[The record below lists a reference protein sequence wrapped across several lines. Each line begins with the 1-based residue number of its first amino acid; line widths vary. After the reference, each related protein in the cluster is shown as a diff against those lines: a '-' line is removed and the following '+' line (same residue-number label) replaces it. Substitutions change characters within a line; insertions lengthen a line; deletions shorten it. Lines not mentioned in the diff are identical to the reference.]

1 MSRSL
6 LSRVFPS
13 STSADSSA
21 SEYVPVENDG
31 LLANT
36 DEADTQRQ
44 NRFEE
49 EEDEED
55 DTTLKKPFSWHD
67 YTVFLLLGVAMLW
80 AWNMFLAAAPYFH
93 RRFQES
99 QWAVEH
105 YESSILSVS
114 TITNLLCVLV
124 LAKLQQNAS
133 YPLRIAASLVILTV
147 VFTFLAMSTVLFSA
161 LPVGIHFVFIMTM
174 VLGASFATGMN
185 QNGVFAFVSGFG
197 RPEYTQAIMAGQGI
211 AGVLPCIVQIMT
223 NLSVSR
229 KDEGHDDNHHGSGDS
244 DGYYR
249 SALAYFSVAVLI
261 TIIALLAFIWLMNR
275 TAGSRWFMRE
285 IRVFRRVTS
294 NTAPTAATTTDTDS
308 PSVLDKSVGLWKLF
322 LRLKWLALAVYTCF
336 AVTMVYPVFTSKI
349 TSVHYQDSITTATTA
364 TTRSRVFE
372 PEVFIPLAFL
382 FWNLGDL
389 VGRLSPIVPS
399 LARSAS
405 YPRAIFALSLGRI
418 LFIPLYMACNI
429 HGGGGEPA
437 INSDFFY
444 LFIIQLGFGL
454 TNGFLGSV
462 CMMGAGQYVT
472 ADEREVAGG
481 FMSMMLVAGLATG
494 SLLSFFFSGM

>member
-1 MSRSL
+1 
-6 LSRVFPS
+6 
-13 STSADSSA
+13 
-21 SEYVPVENDG
+21 
-31 LLANT
+31 
-36 DEADTQRQ
+36 
-44 NRFEE
+44 
-49 EEDEED
+49 
-55 DTTLKKPFSWHD
+55 
-67 YTVFLLLGVAMLW
+67 
-80 AWNMFLAAAPYFH
+80 MFLAAAPYFH
-93 RRFQES
+93 RRFQEN

-133 YPLRIAASLVILTV
+133 YPLRIASSLVILTV
-147 VFTFLAMSTVLFSA
+147 VFSFLALSTVLFRA
-161 LPVGIHFVFIMTM
+161 LPVGIHFVFVMTM

-197 RPEYTQAIMAGQGI
+197 RPEYTQAIMVGQGVS
-211 AGVLPCIVQIMT
+211 GVLPCIVQIMT

-229 KDEGHDDNHHGSGDS
+229 HHGGHDDEEDHHGRGDG
-244 DGYYR
+244 GYYK

-261 TIIALLAFIWLMNR
+261 TIIALLAFVWLMNR
-275 TAGSRWFMRE
+275 TAGSRWFMKE
-285 IRVFRRVTS
+285 IQASRRAYTIP
-294 NTAPTAATTTDTDS
+294 ATAAATEAQA
-308 PSVLDKSVGLWKLF
+308 PSVLDKSVGLWQLF
-322 LRLKWLALAVYTCF
+322 LRLKWLALAVYASFT
-336 AVTMVYPVFTSKI
+336 VTMVYPVFTSKI
-349 TSVHYQDSITTATTA
+349 TSVHNQDSVSMA
-364 TTRSRVFE
+364 TRSRLFE

-399 LARSAS
+399 LARSAK
-405 YPRAIFALSLGRI
+405 YPRALFAFSLCRI
-418 LFIPLYMACNI
+418 LFVPLYLACNI
-429 HGGGGEPA
+429 RGAGEAA
-437 INSDFFY
+437 INSDFVY

-472 ADEREVAGG
+472 ADEREAAGG

-494 SLLSFFFSGM
+494 SLLSFVFSGI